1 MVSSHASAYTSVSML
16 MGSTANDFVAKI
28 SKALTEAE
36 RKGIHVTAGAGSCDL
51 EAQQFDW
58 HSSQEEEQAPLG
70 RPHHLETPPGPRDP
84 GSPDGTS
91 RLCYFLD
98 GVQSS
103 RELGRIE
110 MAPVIVATVA
120 AAIVNRCDR
129 RFSRIPLES
138 PPVVVQ
144 AVLLPRSVGAAG
156 VEAFWELLSQAG
168 FSELG
173 PDEVPSSPHLILDS
187 AEYMAEEDPSDYAGM
202 RERSRV
208 RVRALRERLE
218 GGMLRQWEGDDRTLE
233 DPDAWIAVDGQLKD
247 IRESNRHAIG
257 LIKSVARPEFVGK
270 DVGMLL
276 DLKPGM
282 RTTSFVPDWQLRR
295 DPGERRTSWYMRV
308 WPQQRGAD
316 ALGSLMRVE
325 AHRDISTDQVD
336 EITRWILAE
345 RAPLAKPDPR
355 WPAMIYPI
363 RYVEKILKPL
373 VQGSERAYARLERQL
388 AANGRN

>member
-1 MVSSHASAYTSVSML
+1 MRAGSAE
-16 MGSTANDFVAKI
+16 DFVGKI
-28 SKALTEAE
+28 SQAIRVAG
-36 RKGIHVTAGAGSCDL
+36 RRGIHVTAGGGSCDL
-51 EAQQFDW
+51 EVQQFGPDL
-58 HSSQEEEQAPLG
+58 QADEETFPAG
-70 RPHHLETPPGPRDP
+70 RPHHLESPVGPRDL
-84 GSPDGTS
+84 GGHDGTS

-103 RELGRIE
+103 REIGRLG
-110 MAPVIVATVA
+110 MSPVVVATVA
-120 AAIVNRCDR
+120 AAIVNRCER
-129 RFSRIPLES
+129 RFSRMPLES

-144 AVLLPRSVGAAG
+144 AVILPRSAGDADVG
-156 VEAFWELLSQAG
+156 AFWELLLATG
-168 FSELG
+168 FSELA
-173 PDEVPSSPHLILDS
+173 PDEVPSSPHLVLDS
-187 AEYMAEEDPSDYAGM
+187 AEYMPDADPSDYVGM
-202 RERSRV
+202 RENARV

-218 GGMLRQWEGDDRTLE
+218 GGLLRQWEGDDRVLE
-233 DPDAWIAVDGQLKD
+233 DSDAWIAVDGQLRD
-247 IRESNRHAIG
+247 VRESNRRAIG

-276 DLKPGM
+276 DLEPGM

-295 DPGERRTSWYMRV
+295 DPGERRTSWYLRM
-308 WPQQRGAD
+308 WPPQRGAD
-316 ALGSLMRVE
+316 ALGSLIRVE
-325 AHRDISTDQVD
+325 AARDTAPERVD
-336 EITRWILAE
+336 EISRWILAE

>member
-1 MVSSHASAYTSVSML
+1 MLAGSASE
-16 MGSTANDFVAKI
+16 DFVTKI
-28 SKALTEAE
+28 SRALEGAG
-36 RKGIHVTAGAGSCDL
+36 RRGIHVTAGAGTVDL
-51 EAQQFDW
+51 EGQQFAHRPPED
-58 HSSQEEEQAPLG
+58 EEDGAPPG
-70 RPHHLETPPGPRDP
+70 RPFHLEDPPGPRHP
-84 GSPDGTS
+84 GEHDGSS

-103 RELGRIE
+103 REIGRIG
-110 MAPVIVATVA
+110 MSPVIVATVA

-129 RFSRIPLES
+129 RFSRMPLEE

-144 AVLLPRSVGAAG
+144 AVILPRSAG
-156 VEAFWELLSQAG
+156 DAPVEAFWELLLEAG
-168 FSELG
+168 FSPFG
-173 PDEVPSSPHLILDS
+173 PEDVPSSPHLILDS
-187 AEYMAEEDPSDYAGM
+187 AEYMADADPSDYVGM
-202 RERSRV
+202 RERARV

-218 GGMLRQWEGDDRTLE
+218 GEMLRQWEMDDRTLE

-247 IRESNRHAIG
+247 IRESNRRAIG

-276 DLKPGM
+276 DLEPGM

-295 DPGERRTSWYMRV
+295 DLSERRTSWYLRM
-308 WPQQRGAD
+308 WPPQRGAD
-316 ALGSLMRVE
+316 ALGSLMRIE
-325 AHRDISTDQVD
+325 APRDTEPEQID
-336 EITRWILAE
+336 EISRWILAE

-373 VQGSERAYARLERQL
+373 VQGSERAYSRLERQL
-388 AANGRN
+388 LASDGGN

>member
-1 MVSSHASAYTSVSML
+1 ML
-16 MGSTANDFVAKI
+16 AGSTSKDFVAKI
-28 SKALTEAE
+28 GDALSGAE
-36 RKGIHVTAGAGSCDL
+36 RRGIYVTAGVGSCDL
-51 EAQQFDW
+51 EAQQFSR
-58 HSSQEEEQAPLG
+58 HSTEEEPLPPG
-70 RPHHLETPPGPRDP
+70 RPHHLEEPPGPRDL
-84 GSPDGTS
+84 GNHNGTS

-103 RELGRIE
+103 REIGRIE

-129 RFSRIPLES
+129 RFSRMPMES
-138 PPVVVQ
+138 PPVSVQ
-144 AVLLPRSVGAAG
+144 ALILPRSAG
-156 VEAFWELLSQAG
+156 DAKVEAFWTLLLEAG
-168 FSELG
+168 FSELA
-173 PDEVPSSPHLILDS
+173 PEEIPSSPHLVLDS
-187 AEYMAEEDPSDYAGM
+187 AEYMADVDPSDYVGM
-202 RERSRV
+202 RERARV

-218 GGMLRQWEGDDRTLE
+218 GGMLRQWELDDRTLE
-233 DPDAWIAVDGQLKD
+233 DSDAWIAVDGQLKD
-247 IRESNRHAIG
+247 IRESNRRAIG

-276 DLKPGM
+276 DLEPGM

-295 DPGERRTSWYMRV
+295 DPSEQRTSWYLRM

-325 AHRDISTDQVD
+325 APRDTKSEMVD
-336 EITRWILAE
+336 EISRWILAE

-355 WPAMIYPI
+355 WPSMIYPI
-363 RYVEKILKPL
+363 HYVEKILKPL

-388 AANGRN
+388 ASNGRN

>member
-1 MVSSHASAYTSVSML
+1 MLAGRTSK
-16 MGSTANDFVAKI
+16 DFVTKI
-28 SKALTEAE
+28 SDALSEAVC
-36 RKGIHVTAGAGSCDL
+36 RGIYVTAGAGSCDL
-51 EAQQFDW
+51 EAQQFSR
-58 HSSQEEEQAPLG
+58 HSPENEEPIPAG
-70 RPHHLETPPGPRDP
+70 RPYHLEKPPGPRDL
-84 GSPDGTS
+84 GNHDGTS

-103 RELGRIE
+103 REIGRIE
-110 MAPVIVATVA
+110 MTPVIVATVA

-129 RFSRIPLES
+129 RFSRMPLES
-138 PPVVVQ
+138 PPTVVQ
-144 AVLLPRSVGAAG
+144 AVILPRSTRDAK
-156 VEAFWELLSQAG
+156 VEAFWELLLEAG

-187 AEYMAEEDPSDYAGM
+187 TEYMPEADPSDYVGM
-202 RERSRV
+202 RERARV
-208 RVRALRERLE
+208 RVRTLRERLE
-218 GGMLRQWEGDDRTLE
+218 GGMLRRWELDDRTLE
-233 DPDAWIAVDGQLKD
+233 DSDAWIAVDGQLRD
-247 IRESNRHAIG
+247 IRESNRRAIG

-276 DLKPGM
+276 DLEPGM

-295 DPGERRTSWYMRV
+295 NPADHRASWYLRV
-308 WPQQRGAD
+308 WPPQRGAD

-325 AHRDISTDQVD
+325 APRDTEPEQID
-336 EITRWILAE
+336 EISRWILAE

-363 RYVEKILKPL
+363 HYVEKILKPL

-388 AANGRN
+388 ASNGRN

>member
-1 MVSSHASAYTSVSML
+1 ML
-16 MGSTANDFVAKI
+16 AGRTAKDFVAKI
-28 SKALTEAE
+28 SEALTEAE
-36 RKGIHVTAGAGSCDL
+36 RKGIYVTTGSGPCDL
-51 EAQQFDW
+51 EAQQFARRSPD
-58 HSSQEEEQAPLG
+58 EEESSPIG
-70 RPHHLETPPGPRDP
+70 RPHHLESPPGPRDP
-84 GSPDGTS
+84 GSHDGTS

-103 RELGRIE
+103 REIGRLT

-120 AAIVNRCDR
+120 ATIVNRCDR
-129 RFSRIPLES
+129 RFSRMPLES
-138 PPVVVQ
+138 PPALVQ
-144 AVLLPRSVGAAG
+144 AMILPRSTGDARI
-156 VEAFWELLSQAG
+156 EAFWELLLQAG

-173 PDEVPSSPHLILDS
+173 PEEVPSSPHLILDS
-187 AEYMAEEDPSDYAGM
+187 AEYVDEPDPSDYVGM
-202 RERSRV
+202 RERA
-208 RVRALRERLE
+208 RARIRKLRERLE
-218 GGMLRQWEGDDRTLE
+218 GGMLRRWEGDDRVL
-233 DPDAWIAVDGQLKD
+233 DSDDWIAVDGQLKD
-247 IRESNRHAIG
+247 IRESNRRAIG

-276 DLKPGM
+276 DLEPGM

-295 DPGERRTSWYMRV
+295 DLSERRTSWYMRV

-325 AHRDISTDQVD
+325 APRDTKPETVD
-336 EITRWILAE
+336 EISRWILAE

-388 AANGRN
+388 ASNGRN

>member
-1 MVSSHASAYTSVSML
+1 ML
-16 MGSTANDFVAKI
+16 MGSTADDFVAKI
-28 SKALTEAE
+28 STALVGAS
-36 RKGIHVTAGAGSCDL
+36 RKGIHVTAGAGTCDL
-51 EAQQFDW
+51 ENQQFSR
-58 HSSQEEEQAPLG
+58 HITEEEPAPTG
-70 RPHHLETPPGPRDP
+70 RPHHLEEPPGPRDL
-84 GSPDGTS
+84 GDHDGTS

-103 RELGRIE
+103 REIGRIE

-129 RFSRIPLES
+129 RFSRMPLKT
-138 PPVVVQ
+138 PPSLVQ
-144 AVLLPRSVGAAG
+144 AVILPRSAG
-156 VEAFWELLSQAG
+156 EAKVEAFWDLLLEAG

-173 PDEVPSSPHLILDS
+173 LDETPSSSHLVLDS
-187 AEYMAEEDPSDYAGM
+187 AAYMAETDPSDYVEM
-202 RERSRV
+202 RERARV

-218 GGMLRQWEGDDRTLE
+218 GGMLREWELDDRTLE
-233 DPDAWIAVDGQLKD
+233 DRDAWIAVDGQLKD
-247 IRESNRHAIG
+247 IRESNRRAIG

-276 DLKPGM
+276 DLEPGM

-295 DPGERRTSWYMRV
+295 DPSERRTSWYLRV
-308 WPQQRGAD
+308 WPPQRGAD

-325 AHRDISTDQVD
+325 APRDTAPDMVD
-336 EITRWILAE
+336 EISRWILAE

-363 RYVEKILKPL
+363 HYVEKILKPL